1 MVRKI
6 LGIKTD
12 TVNIMRKSIFNFA
25 VLAAAAGILASCSS
39 YEEIPTV
46 AGVDQAAAQAVDSIT
61 VTFTATFE
69 QSEDTRTS
77 LDPVSKKQVKWS
89 TGDEVTVIGKG
100 TYSQKDKGSWKTITS
115 YYSVSG
121 NVTITDKDGY
131 QATIS
136 VTLPAKTGTK
146 QNDPEIEYLEYYA
159 VYPAITANSPSDELS
174 ISTSLKSEQTA
185 TEGTFANNVN
195 ISAAKSSN
203 KEFHFENL
211 CALLSFTVDTDIV
224 SATLTSNS
232 QTPMSGGTATIS
244 FSGEN
249 PSIKVSGIDLS
260 PSVKLTG
267 EMTKGTQ
274 YYFVVYPGNHT
285 AGFTLEFED
294 KDGRVASLSSTKELS
309 LESRSN
315 FNLGSIQIEEG
326 KWDTFAASK
335 QVGIFDLSE
344 NIQYAYRPYFD
355 QLVWSV
361 KSSVNSF
368 RIQDI
373 VSRNYLSI
381 SGLPASFEKGQ
392 SYDVTVYQNYLTS
405 EAETYEDE
413 LTVFNESNGYVRLV
427 GKNHKYI
434 IKTK

>member
-1 MVRKI
+1 MD
-6 LGIKTD
+6 GSKTIA
-12 TVNIMRKSIFNFA
+12 TS
-25 VLAAAAGILASCSS
+25 LAS
-39 YEEIPTV
+39 
-46 AGVDQAAAQAVDSIT
+46 
-61 VTFTATFE
+61 
-69 QSEDTRTS
+69 
-77 LDPVSKKQVKWS
+77 K
-89 TGDEVTVIGKG
+89 
-100 TYSQKDKGSWKTITS
+100 
-115 YYSVSG
+115 
-121 NVTITDKDGY
+121 
-131 QATIS
+131 
-136 VTLPAKTGTK
+136 
-146 QNDPEIEYLEYYA
+146 
-159 VYPAITANSPSDELS
+159 
-174 ISTSLKSEQTA
+174 QTA
-185 TEGTFANNVN
+185 TEGTFANGVN
-195 ISAAKSSN
+195 ISAAKSTDKN
-203 KEFHFENL
+203 KLHFQNL

-249 PSIKVSGIDLS
+249 PSMEVSGTDLS

-267 EMTKGTQ
+267 EMATGTQ
-274 YYFVVYPGNHT
+274 YYFVVYPGEHES
-285 AGFTLEFED
+285 GFTLEFED

-315 FNLGSIQIEEG
+315 INLGSIQIEEG

-344 NIQYAYRPYFD
+344 NVQYAYRPYYD

-392 SYDVTVYQNYLTS
+392 SYDVTVHQNYLTS

-413 LTVFNESNGYVRLV
+413 LTFFNESNGYVRLV

>member
-1 MVRKI
+1 MD
-6 LGIKTD
+6 GSKTIA
-12 TVNIMRKSIFNFA
+12 TS
-25 VLAAAAGILASCSS
+25 LAS
-39 YEEIPTV
+39 
-46 AGVDQAAAQAVDSIT
+46 
-61 VTFTATFE
+61 
-69 QSEDTRTS
+69 
-77 LDPVSKKQVKWS
+77 K
-89 TGDEVTVIGKG
+89 
-100 TYSQKDKGSWKTITS
+100 
-115 YYSVSG
+115 
-121 NVTITDKDGY
+121 
-131 QATIS
+131 
-136 VTLPAKTGTK
+136 
-146 QNDPEIEYLEYYA
+146 
-159 VYPAITANSPSDELS
+159 
-174 ISTSLKSEQTA
+174 QTA
-185 TEGTFANNVN
+185 TEGTFANGVN
-195 ISAAKSSN
+195 ISAAKSTDKN
-203 KEFHFENL
+203 KLHFQNL

-244 FSGEN
+244 FSDEN
-249 PSIKVSGIDLS
+249 PSMEVSGTDLS

-267 EMTKGTQ
+267 EMAKGTQ
-274 YYFVVYPGNHT
+274 YYFVVYPGEHES
-285 AGFTLEFED
+285 GFTLEFED

-315 FNLGSIQIEEG
+315 INLGSIQIEEG

-344 NIQYAYRPYFD
+344 NVQYAYRPYYD

-392 SYDVTVYQNYLTS
+392 SYDVTVHQNYLTS

-413 LTVFNESNGYVRLV
+413 LTFFNESNGYVRLV